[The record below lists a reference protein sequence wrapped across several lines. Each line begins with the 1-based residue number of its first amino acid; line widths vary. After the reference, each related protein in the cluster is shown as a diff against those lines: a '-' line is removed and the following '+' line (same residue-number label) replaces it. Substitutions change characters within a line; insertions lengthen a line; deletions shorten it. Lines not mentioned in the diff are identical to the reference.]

1 MKGKIAILL
10 VFAIAA
16 AGCTGQPTT
25 VGSETAV
32 DIKEAASDLIST
44 SSPII
49 NPSPPIITESPFRV
63 QFTATN
69 TEKPEKAK
77 ELGAVSV
84 WITDTGVCT
93 LDKIRGENAAD
104 LKVGTIYPGFVI
116 KTVDGNKFSTVL
128 RPGAQEIVDLDL
140 TSPVKERIAGLT
152 ASCAI
157 DYKLNFSTRAVTS
170 MDTQVI
176 DPVYRRT
183 LEGAGKPPQFTPTE
197 NIDSGPLKIFFAD
210 SETKIAGALPIESK
224 RNMVFFLWVENKGQG
239 IYGSVKPGQ
248 LKLKVPVE
256 FDWDPNKGACDKF
269 TATKERGTGIDQN
282 SWILT
287 NNEAL
292 VFSAKKTPKL
302 QCKFIMPAVE
312 EGTSKKFFMSAE
324 MEYNYEMRGSVP
336 VSIKP
341 AV

>member
-1 MKGKIAILL
+1 MRGTLAVLLIL
-10 VFAIAA
+10 AIAA
-16 AGCTGQPTT
+16 AGCVGQDDVVKGQTE
-25 VGSETAV
+25 VKV
-32 DIKEAASDLIST
+32 VEAGSDLIAV
-44 SSPII
+44 SSPVI
-49 NPSPPIITESPFRV
+49 NPFPPIITESPFRI

-93 LDKIRGENAAD
+93 LDKIRGGNAAD
-104 LKVGTIYPGFVI
+104 LKVGSIYPGFVI
-116 KTVDGNKFSTVL
+116 KTSDGNKFSTVL

-140 TSPVKERIAGLT
+140 TSPAKERIAGLT

-157 DYKLNFSTRAVTS
+157 DYKLNFTTKAVTS

-183 LEGAGKPPQFTPTE
+183 LEGAGKPPQFSPTE
-197 NIDSGPLKIFFAD
+197 NIDSGPLKIYFAD
-210 SETKIAGALPIESK
+210 SATPIAGALPLESK

-239 IYGSVKPGQ
+239 IYGSIKPGQ
-248 LKLKVPVE
+248 LKLKVLAE
-256 FDWDPNKGACDKF
+256 FDWNPNKGACDKF
-269 TATKERGTGIDQN
+269 SASKERGTGTDQN
-282 SWILT
+282 NWILT
-287 NNEAL
+287 NNEEL

-302 QCKFIMPAVE
+302 QCKFIMPTVE